1 MKLSVHR
8 TEVATT
14 RMPSGKRLTVLGVV
28 LVLAGAPLAWPRAET
43 PVPRGAESRDH
54 AESTMSIGS
63 TAASPSQTWA
73 TADAPRT
80 AGNLRPVFAS
90 PNVQL
95 CQALSPAA
103 PNPITGVDCV
113 NGNCGERGWDGM
125 GPIDWQAFAQ
135 GEYVGHARLPHVPEY
150 RLRVDDLLNVVYR
163 LTRDES
169 SRPYQL
175 NVGDEIRVEVLTD
188 EKLNRNLII
197 QPDGSITMPL
207 LGQVPATRRNVTQLH
222 EELEE
227 GYKKFYKPEAIDNAI
242 TVTPIKVNTKLDDI
256 RNTVDRRQGFGGQLI
271 EVKVT
276 PEGTIQLPA
285 IGSVPSQGLTL
296 DELRREIEERYATIV
311 DGLGVTPVLRER
323 APRYVFVLGEVKTPG
338 RYTLTG
344 PTTVMQSIS
353 LAGGW
358 NVGGNVRQV
367 VVFRRGDDW
376 RLMATMLD
384 LRGALYG
391 KSPCPA
397 DEIWINDSDLI
408 VVPKSPVLV
417 MDNFIEL
424 VFTRGLYGV
433 VPFNLS
439 YSWSNFATLP

>member
-1 MKLSVHR
+1 MRLSVQR
-8 TEVATT
+8 TDIASR
-14 RMPSGKRLTVLGVV
+14 RMLSGKRFAILGIVLILGGV
-28 LVLAGAPLAWPRAET
+28 PLAWPRAET
-43 PVPRGAESRDH
+43 VAPRRASLDETKV
-54 AESTMSIGS
+54 AAPATSTV
-63 TAASPSQTWA
+63 ASPQEAFALPSA
-73 TADAPRT
+73 
-80 AGNLRPVFAS
+80 AGTSRS
-90 PNVQL
+90 PLGPSGVQL

-103 PNPITGVDCV
+103 PNPITGVDCIY
-113 NGNCGERGWDGM
+113 GNCGERGWDGM

-135 GEYVGHARLPHVPEY
+135 GEYVGHARIAHVPEY

-207 LGQVPATRRNVTQLH
+207 LGQVPATRRTVTQLNQ
-222 EELEE
+222 ELEE
-227 GYKKFYKPEAIDNAI
+227 GYKKFYKPEAIARAI

-285 IGSVPSQGLTL
+285 IGSVPAQGLTL
-296 DELRREIEERYATIV
+296 DELRSEIEERYATIV

-338 RYTLTG
+338 RYALTG

-358 NVGGNVRQV
+358 NNGGNVRQI

-391 KSPCPA
+391 KSPCPS
-397 DEIWINDSDLI
+397 DEIWVNDSDLI
-408 VVPKSPVLV
+408 VIPKSPILV

-424 VFTRGLYGV
+424 VFTRGIYGV

-439 YSWSNFATLP
+439 YTWSNFATLSGL